1 MTKRPNYGQ
10 QRAERDRAA
19 RAKSAEKINAL
30 RDRAEQRKSGREA
43 EASDTPGESGPVVDG
58 PATEASSD

>member
-1 MTKRPNYGQ
+1 MKKRPNYGQ

-19 RAKSAEKINAL
+19 RAKSAEKTNAL
-30 RDRAEQRKSGREA
+30 RDRAEQRKSGRET
-43 EASDTPGESGPVVDG
+43 EASDSPGESGTAADE

>member
-1 MTKRPNYGQ
+1 MTRRPNYNQ

-19 RAKSAEKINAL
+19 RAKSAEKMNAL

-43 EASDTPGESGPVVDG
+43 EASDTLGESGPVADG
-58 PATEASSD
+58 PATKASSD